1 MGIGDYRGRRQPVCY
16 SLNIVKM
23 AKWVAKAEACVAKI
37 VMPCDAIIDRKKDFI

>member
-1 MGIGDYRGRRQPVCY
+1 MGIGDYPGRRQPVCY
-16 SLNIVKM
+16 SLHIVKM